1 MLAEDEDLLRPIV
14 QIVVQELLE
23 AEMDEAVG
31 AAKGERCAERL
42 GYRSGYYPHK
52 LITRVGTLE
61 LRVPQDRAGRFSTE
75 IFSRYQR
82 SEKAL
87 VAALVEM
94 YVQGVSTRK
103 VKAISE
109 ELCGHEFSAST
120 ISELNVKLDVKLDVE
135 LERFARQS
143 LEEEYPYLILDAR
156 YEKVREEGVIRSRAV
171 LVAIGINWEGRRRIL
186 GVELATRESASS
198 WREFLLGL
206 KARGLRGVRM
216 AISDDHAGLKRAIA
230 EVLPEAAWQRC
241 YVHFLRNALDHLP
254 RKANDDCRSGGHAV
268 TAPRKRDALC
278 AGHCLTELRWLYDR
292 RDAAEARLQLRAWIE
307 KWAGK
312 HPRLCAWVEE
322 NIEETWTF
330 YRQPREH
337 HKHLK
342 STNLLERLN
351 QEFKRRTHVVRIFPN
366 EASCLRLIRAL
377 ANEQHEEW
385 LDGPCLSR
393 HAAAARSPQALP
405 PTRRLNVPPE
415 PRQIHQPTP
424 INHLPPPRLN
434 PTFLLNLT
442 DTTRHEALACR
453 HPRGRCRVE
462 FPTARRASPSCR
474 PAFPPWRRWLP
485 ACQKEVPRC

>member
-1 MLAEDEDLLRPIV
+1 MTRKSSIKSVRELKALIAEDEDILRPIV
-14 QIVVQELLE
+14 QIAVQEFLE
-23 AEMDEAVG
+23 AEMNEALG
-31 AAKGERCAERL
+31 AGKSERSTGRL
-42 GYRSGYYPHK
+42 GYRSGYYPRK

-120 ISELNVKLDVKLDVE
+120 ISELNVKLDAE
-135 LERFARQS
+135 LERFARQA
-143 LEEEYPYLILDAR
+143 LEGEYPYLIVDAR

-171 LVAIGINWEGRRRIL
+171 LVAIGIDWEGRRRII
-186 GVELATRESASS
+186 GVELAGRESATS

-206 KARGLRGVRM
+206 TARGLRGVRT

-254 RKANDDCRSGGHAV
+254 RKASDD
-268 TAPRKRDALC
+268 
-278 AGHCLTELRWLYDR
+278 CLTELRWLYDLR
-292 RDAAEARLQLRAWIE
+292 NVAEARLQLRAWIE
-307 KWAGK
+307 KWAAK
-312 HPRLCAWVEE
+312 HPKLCAWVEE

-330 YRQPREH
+330 YRSPREH

-351 QEFKRRTHVVRIFPN
+351 QELKRRTHVVRIFPN

-377 ANEQHEEW
+377 ACEQHEEW
-385 LDGPCLSR
+385 LDGPVYLDMQPLR
-393 HAAAARSPQALP
+393 HQLRPSLQLAA
-405 PTRRLNVPPE
+405 
-415 PRQIHQPTP
+415 
-424 INHLPPPRLN
+424 
-434 PTFLLNLT
+434 
-442 DTTRHEALACR
+442 
-453 HPRGRCRVE
+453 
-462 FPTARRASPSCR
+462 
-474 PAFPPWRRWLP
+474 
-485 ACQKEVPRC
+485 